1 MRKLIFCCMICA
13 MMVMPAT
20 VSAAEPMAKH
30 PTYPD
35 ATPGG
40 HLVYGLWQDLADN
53 LDPHRAFLQ
62 VTAQIVK
69 PVFDSLVYMQRDDP
83 NIYPGLAKSWEIS
96 EDGKKYVFHLRD
108 DVKFHDGTPFNAEA
122 VKFNFDWCVNPE
134 NQLGNS
140 PSVMGTYESSKVIDE
155 YTIEVNF
162 SEPYGAFLPQL
173 AQVWVAMQSPTAK
186 EKWGE
191 EYQFHLTGTGPF
203 MLKEYVPGDHVTLVR
218 DPDYKW
224 GPVMF
229 HEGPAFLDSIECRPI
244 PENATR
250 VAALESGELNMIDG
264 VPPQDLARL
273 ESDPDLQIIRASAG
287 GMPWVMQ
294 VNVKKPP
301 TDELAVRQALWYAT
315 DQAQIVDNLF
325 KGTMEPAYW
334 PSEKGM
340 LGYDAA
346 ADAVSTTNPEKAKE
360 VLEAAGWVDTN
371 GDGLREKD
379 GKPLAVVLLIP
390 ADFGMDEFSTML
402 QSQYREVGIDMSI
415 QSMAFPAAV
424 EQWNK
429 GTHNLDPAFFWWPDP
444 ALVSIWYDSRFVGT
458 CCNWSH
464 YANPEVDQLVI
475 KGEGTVGQE
484 ARHEVYRQLFT
495 KVLEDVAVYPLF
507 HKRYVAAAVK
517 TLRGISNDVTGYP
530 NFNDAYFVKE

>member
-1 MRKLIFCCMICA
+1 MKKWLVVTLVLA
-13 MMVMPAT
+13 VMLPSTAWAAAPAPAVT
-20 VSAAEPMAKH
+20 P

-40 HLVYGLWQDLADN
+40 QLVYGLWQDLADN
-53 LDPHRAFLQ
+53 LDPQRAFLQ

-69 PVFDSLVYMQRDDP
+69 PIFDSLVYMRRGDP
-83 NIYPGLAKSWEIS
+83 TIYPGLAESWEIQ
-96 EDGKKYVFHLRD
+96 DGGKKYIFKLRQ

-122 VKFNFDWCVNPE
+122 VKYNFDWCSNPK
-134 NQLGNS
+134 NKCGNA
-140 PSVMGTYESSKVIDE
+140 PSVMGTYESSKVIDP
-155 YTIEVNF
+155 YTVEVNF
-162 SEPYGAFLPQL
+162 KEPYGAFLPQL

-203 MLKEYVPGDHVTLVR
+203 MFKEYVPGDHVTVVR
-218 DPDYKW
+218 NPDYKW
-224 GPVMF
+224 GPQFF
-229 HEGPAFLDSIECRPI
+229 HQGPAFLDSIEFRPI

-250 VAALESGELNMIDG
+250 VGALESGELTMIDG
-264 VPPQDLARL
+264 VPPQDLSRL
-273 ESDPDLQIIRASAG
+273 EANPRLQITRAAAG

-294 VNVKKPP
+294 VNVKNAP
-301 TDELAVRQALWYAT
+301 TDELAVRQALALAT
-315 DQAQIVDNLF
+315 DQVAIVDNLF

-346 ADAVSTTNPEKAKE
+346 KEATPITNVEKAKE
-360 VLEAAGWVDTN
+360 VLDKAGWVENKAT
-371 GDGLREKD
+371 GIREKN
-379 GKPLAVVLLIP
+379 GKKLEVTLLIP
-390 ADFGMDEFSTML
+390 ANFGMDEFSTML
-402 QSQYREVGIDMSI
+402 QSQYKAAGIDTKI

-464 YANPEVDQLVI
+464 YGDPAVDKLVL
-475 KGEGTVGQE
+475 KGEGTVDQA
-484 ARHEVYRQLFT
+484 ARSEVYKELFQ
-495 KVLEDVAVYPLF
+495 KVMDDGAVYPLF
-507 HKRYVAAAVK
+507 HKQYVAALDKKVK
-517 TLRGISNDVTGYP
+517 GLSNDVTGYP
-530 NFNDAYFVKE
+530 DFNDVYFVK

>member
-1 MRKLIFCCMICA
+1 MKKWFILGLLCA
-13 MMVMPAT
+13 LMVLPAM
-20 VSAAEPMAKH
+20 VSAEEPLTQH

-35 ATPGG
+35 ATQGG
-40 HLVYGLWQDLADN
+40 HLVYGLWQSLADN

-69 PVFDSLVYMQRDDP
+69 PVFDSLVYMRRGDP
-83 NIYPGLAKSWEIS
+83 TIYPGLAKSWEIS
-96 EDGKKYVFHLRD
+96 EDGKKYTFHLRD

-122 VKFNFDWCVNPE
+122 VKYNFDWCVNPE

-140 PSVMGTYESSKVIDE
+140 PSVMGTYESSTVIDE
-155 YTIEVNF
+155 YTIEANF

-186 EKWGE
+186 EKWGD

-203 MLKEYVPGDHVTLVR
+203 MLKEYVPGDHVTVVR
-218 DPDYKW
+218 NPDYKW
-224 GPVMF
+224 GPLMF

-244 PENATR
+244 PENSTR

-273 ESDPDLQIIRASAG
+273 EGNPDLQIIRASAG
-287 GMPWVMQ
+287 GMPWTMQ

-325 KGTMEPAYW
+325 KGVMEPAYW

-340 LGYDAA
+340 LGYDAEV
-346 ADAVSTTNPEKAKE
+346 DAVSTTDPEKAKST
-360 VLEAAGWVDTN
+360 LESAGWADTN
-371 GDGLREKD
+371 GDGIREKD
-379 GKPLAVVLLIP
+379 GKKLEVLLLIP
-390 ADFGMDEFSTML
+390 ADFGMEEFSTML
-402 QSQYREVGIDMSI
+402 QSQYRAVGIDMSI
-415 QSMAFPAAV
+415 QSLAFPAAV
-424 EQWNK
+424 EQWNS
-429 GTHNLDPAFFWWPDP
+429 GAHNIDPAFFWWPDP
-444 ALVSIWYDSRFVGT
+444 ALVSIWYDSRFVGR

-464 YANPEVDQLVI
+464 YGDPEVDALVI
-475 KGEGTVGQE
+475 KGEGTVDQE
-484 ARHEVYRQLFT
+484 ARGEVYKQLFT
-495 KVLEDVAVYPLF
+495 KALKDVAVYPLF
-507 HKRYVAAAVK
+507 HKQYVAAADK
-517 TLRGISNDVTGYP
+517 SLRGISNDVTGYP
-530 NFNDAYFVKE
+530 DFNDAYFVKE